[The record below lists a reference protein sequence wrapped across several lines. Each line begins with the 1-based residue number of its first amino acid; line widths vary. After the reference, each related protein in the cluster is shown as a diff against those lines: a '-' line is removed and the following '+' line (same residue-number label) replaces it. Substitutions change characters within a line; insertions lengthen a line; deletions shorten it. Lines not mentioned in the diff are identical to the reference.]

1 MSYDLSWLWNALF
14 GVAAPIISWFNSL
27 WDATSQIVNTGQGI
41 FTGLVAFGSQLWDAI
56 SKFAQTIGSWF
67 YNAFKWIYD
76 GFCYIANVFG
86 SWMNTAFS
94 WIGSAVAWVAQQIYN
109 FGNWLYNG
117 LTFVWNWIVNA
128 LIGVWNAI
136 TGFFGGIASAIGSW
150 WGNVVSGINSWFTS
164 LVVGIRNKLMQ
175 TIIAD
180 VSIYFGW
187 KSMERLTSAKSL
199 KDAGFSLLGLIG
211 SPFVAYLFGNI
222 INGMI
227 PTPSTTPMQLIPEI
241 PMFTYSP
248 PSLTIQTPTEKLSPY
263 MGVTPT
269 PPVVGA
275 GLPYDIALRVF
286 NAPTYD
292 YTTSSSDASLT
303 MPPRVYDAT
312 LETTDNSLT
321 MPSISYEYEVA

>member
-14 GVAAPIISWFNSL
+14 GVASPIISWFTSL

-41 FTGLVAFGSQLWDAI
+41 FTGLVAFGTQLWDAI
-56 SKFAQTIGSWF
+56 TKAFNTIGGWF
-67 YNAFKWIYD
+67 YNAFNWIWQ
-76 GFCYIANVFG
+76 GLNALGNWFWQGLTWLGGALG
-86 SWMNTAFS
+86 SAFS
-94 WIGSAVAWVAQQIYN
+94 WIAQQLYN
-109 FGNWLYNG
+109 FGMWLYNG

-136 TGFFGGIASAIGSW
+136 TSFFGGIASAIGSW

-187 KSMERLTSAKSL
+187 KSMERLTSASTL

-248 PSLTIQTPTEKLSPY
+248 PSLTIQTPTEKPSPTLGY
-263 MGVTPT
+263 PPTYGV
-269 PPVVGA
+269 GY
-275 GLPYDIALRVF
+275 GLPYDVTLKIPH
-286 NAPTYD
+286 APSYD
-292 YTTSSSDASLT
+292 FTT
-303 MPPRVYDAT
+303 AT
-312 LETTDNSLT
+312 NDRSLT
-321 MPSISYEYEVA
+321 MPSITYEYEVS